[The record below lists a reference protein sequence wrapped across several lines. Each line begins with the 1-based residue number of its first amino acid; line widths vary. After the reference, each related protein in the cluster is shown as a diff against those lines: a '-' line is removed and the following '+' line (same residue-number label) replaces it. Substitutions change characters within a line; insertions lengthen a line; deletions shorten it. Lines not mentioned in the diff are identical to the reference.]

1 MRQTH
6 TAERL
11 SPLRSTRGLVVTLL
25 VALVWM
31 AAVAATH

>member
-1 MRQTH
+1 MRTN

-11 SPLRSTRGLVVTLL
+11 SPLRPMRDLVVTLL

-31 AAVAATH
+31 AAVAAIY